1 MARRLV
7 ITMGVFDKLG
17 QTFGSAKEINVEDYM
32 NSVEMDDVDLLHEPA
47 DMYVKPVSLASE
59 DDVKPIEEELA
70 KKNIL
75 LLDMTELNKRP
86 NTRSSIVA
94 ELKRYVDKI
103 NGDIGQLDANRVLV
117 TPAKVKIVKRKK
129 EGK

>member
-1 MARRLV
+1 
-7 ITMGVFDKLG
+7 MGVFDKLG
-17 QTFGSAKEINVEDYM
+17 QAMGSTKEINVEDYM

-47 DMYVKPVSLASE
+47 DMYVKPVSIVSE
-59 DDVKPIEEELA
+59 DDVKAIEEELA

-86 NTRSSIVA
+86 TTRGNVVA

-103 NGDIGQLDANRVLV
+103 NGDIGQIDANRVLL

-129 EGK
+129 SGK

>member
-1 MARRLV
+1 
-7 ITMGVFDKLG
+7 MGVFDKLG

-47 DMYVKPVSLASE
+47 DMYVKPVSLVSE
-59 DDVKPIEEELA
+59 DDVKPIEEELG

-86 NTRSSIVA
+86 TTRGNIIS

-103 NGDIGQLDANRVLV
+103 NGDIGQLDANRILV

-129 EGK
+129 DGK